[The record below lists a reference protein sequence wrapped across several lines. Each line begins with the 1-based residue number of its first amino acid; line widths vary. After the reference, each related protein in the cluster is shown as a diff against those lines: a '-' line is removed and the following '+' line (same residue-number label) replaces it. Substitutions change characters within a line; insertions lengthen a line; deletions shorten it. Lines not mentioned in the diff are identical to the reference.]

1 MSTTGFPAASTF
13 GYIPNLGVYEFPDY
27 FNNLEPNTCELN
39 EFITITSSPLNKER
53 VPYADA
59 YPTPNFIIQRG
70 KLAQLY
76 TPEVLKQEYRIA
88 LSGITTNDI
97 IENYLVYDNNT
108 NYDSNNAY
116 YYYENVDQNVLSAKV
131 ITSFNTYHYQEN
143 NLYFD
148 NGVLNCVVVPS
159 SNNAISINGK
169 SSNNVVDSKGKL
181 RDQLYGYKTYI
192 KLMKDPKDNNWKI
205 KTDNCE
211 LILEPW
217 TKGSYYEFSNGIV
230 NPIVSNE
237 KYTMSIASTN
247 SNNNFYARTDL
258 GRYNLCIDN
267 YLVSAN
273 LEQLDVN
280 YDEYP
285 DIISSYTGAWIRQ
298 YTDEYIENYNTVN
311 NKNYNKY
318 TFSNTSLYLRTIGNP
333 LFKIVEQSSI
343 GAPPLKDFEQT
354 LVPYQELVKTRVNSP
369 TFIFSYYKDII
380 INEEGEKETII
391 SSFYNS
397 SAYYARLL
405 DDVKQYTNITSLY
418 EPISFEGITLS
429 AGMYINMFTNEAKTG
444 IYHCSELNLFD
455 VDGIRG
461 MYNTTPINIIYPKD
475 EWTNLYPD
483 NDNKQKHI
491 DEYVF
496 NWIPF
501 NLTTT
506 DNNEEHP
513 PMILKLFGWTKY
525 SYCDL
530 SNIINKNDYYPVTEL
545 PMYEIIVQ
553 SIGAF
558 ELEEIKYNE

>member
-1 MSTTGFPAASTF
+1 MSTTNFSAAYTF
-13 GYIPNLGVYEFPDY
+13 GYTPNLGVYEFPDY
-27 FNNLEPNTCELN
+27 FNNMEPNTCELN
-39 EFITITSSPLNKER
+39 EFITRTSASVNKER
-53 VPYADA
+53 VPYADE
-59 YPTPNFIIQRG
+59 YPTLDFIIQRG
-70 KLAQLY
+70 KLSLLSE
-76 TPEVLKQEYRIA
+76 TEIIKQEYRIA

-97 IENYLVYDNNT
+97 IENYLVYDKNN
-108 NYDSNNAY
+108 NFDSNNAY
-116 YYYENVDQNVLSAKV
+116 YVYENVDKNVLSAKV
-131 ITSFNTYHYQEN
+131 ITSINTYLNQEN

-148 NGVLNCVVVPS
+148 NGVLNCVAVPS
-159 SNNAISINGK
+159 SNSAISINGK
-169 SSNNVVDSKGKL
+169 SSNDVVDSNGTL
-181 RDQLYGYKTYI
+181 RDKLYGYKTYI
-192 KLMKDPKDNNWKI
+192 KLMKDPEDNNWKI

-237 KYTMSIASTN
+237 KYTMSIAPTN
-247 SNNNFYARTDL
+247 YNNFFYARTDL

-267 YLVSAN
+267 YLVSAK
-273 LEQLDVN
+273 LEQLDIN

-311 NKNYNKY
+311 HKNYNKY
-318 TFSNTSLYLRTIGNP
+318 TFSGTSLYLRTIGNP
-333 LFKIVEQSSI
+333 LFKIVEQSLI
-343 GAPPLKDFEQT
+343 GAPPLEDFEQT
-354 LVPYQELVKTRVNSP
+354 LVPYQEISRTRVDSP

-380 INEEGEKETII
+380 NEEGEEETII
-391 SSFYNS
+391 SSFYSS

-418 EPISFEGITLS
+418 EPISFEGINLPS
-429 AGMYINMFTNEAKTG
+429 GMYINMFTNEAKTG

-455 VDGIRG
+455 LDGIRG
-461 MYNTTPINIIYPKD
+461 MYYTTPINIIYPKD

-483 NDNKQKHI
+483 NDNGQKHI

-501 NLTTT
+501 NLTT
-506 DNNEEHP
+506 DNNTEEHP

-530 SNIINKNDYYPVTEL
+530 FNIINKNDYYSVTKL

-558 ELEEIKYNE
+558 ELEEIKDNE